1 MLLGCDMAR
10 LDPFT
15 LDLLTNDEVLA
26 VNQDPLGKQG
36 RRVKADESGR
46 EVWVRELEDGTR
58 AVALFN
64 RGAEAARVELRF
76 VDLGLEGEQAV
87 RDIWAK
93 KDQGR
98 FSGGLGRRRP
108 PSRRSARPGRPAR
121 KELA

>member
-1 MLLGCDMAR
+1 M
-10 LDPFT
+10 
-15 LDLLTNDEVLA
+15 
-26 VNQDPLGKQG
+26 
-36 RRVKADESGR
+36 KADESGR

-87 RDIWAK
+87 RDIWEK

-98 FSGGLGRRRP
+98 FSGGWGAVVPRHG
-108 PSRRSARPGRPAR
+108 ARLVRVGLPERN
-121 KELA
+121 